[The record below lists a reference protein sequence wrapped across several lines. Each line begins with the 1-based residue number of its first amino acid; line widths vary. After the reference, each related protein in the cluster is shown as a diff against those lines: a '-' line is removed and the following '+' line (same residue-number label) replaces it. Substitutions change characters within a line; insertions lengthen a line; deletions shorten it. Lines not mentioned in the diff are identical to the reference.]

1 MLTTWAVILFA
12 VAAVGGVTMLTMQ
25 GGGRRVP
32 MWLALLHGTAAATAL
47 VLLAVAV
54 FGGEAGPLAVALGI
68 FVLAA
73 LGGFVMF
80 ARYLKT
86 GTFPMPVAIFHGGAA
101 VVAFVILLV
110 GLYF

>member
-1 MLTTWAVILFA
+1 MLTWAVILFA
-12 VAAVGGVTMLTMQ
+12 VAAVGGVTMLSMQ
-25 GGGRRVP
+25 AGGRQVP
-32 MWLALLHGTAAATAL
+32 MWLALLHGAAAATAL

-54 FGGEAGPLAVALGI
+54 FGGAAGPLAVALAI

-73 LGGFVMF
+73 LGGFVLF

-86 GTFPMPVAIFHGGAA
+86 GAFPMPLAIFHGGAA
-101 VVAFVILLV
+101 VVAFLILLA